1 MALEKI
7 CMACAHHWLNDASLV
22 TMWCILPS
30 RSDSM
35 PAVHS
40 PQTVSDA
47 LHTATLM
54 LERASSSPRLDA
66 ELLLEHVTGLSRSS
80 FHSHPERELPAN
92 AGWSFQQLVKRRM
105 QGEPVAYIRG
115 QQEFWS
121 LLFEVSPAVLI
132 PRPETEL
139 LVERALHHIDVAQ
152 AVRVADLG
160 TGSGAIAISI
170 AHERP
175 KAQVTAT
182 DISADALV
190 IAARNTARLQIP
202 NIIFMQGPWFAPLN
216 EQKFDVLVSNPPYVA
231 ETDRDLA
238 ANVRRYEPHVA
249 LFAARN
255 GLDALARIAN
265 DAPARLNA
273 NGWLLLEHGWKQ
285 GPEVRDLLVRAGFDH
300 VRSHTDLAGHER
312 VTEGR
317 IN

>member
-1 MALEKI
+1 MAG
-7 CMACAHHWLNDASLV
+7 
-22 TMWCILPS
+22 ILTS

-40 PQTVSDA
+40 SQTVSDA

-54 LERASSSPRLDA
+54 LQRLSSSPRLDA
-66 ELLLEHVTGLSRSS
+66 ELLLAHVTGLSRTS

-139 LVERALHHIDVAQ
+139 LVERALEHIDVAQ
-152 AVRVADLG
+152 ELHVADLG

-175 KAQVTAT
+175 HAKVTAT
-182 DISADALV
+182 DISADALM
-190 IAARNTARLQIP
+190 IATRNTARLQIP
-202 NIIFMQGPWFAPLN
+202 NVTFLQGSWFAPL
-216 EQKFDVLVSNPPYVA
+216 EGRKFDLLLSNPPYVA
-231 ETDRDLA
+231 ESDPDLA
-238 ANVRRYEPHVA
+238 ANVRRFEPSVA
-249 LFAARN
+249 LFAARD
-255 GLDALARIAN
+255 GMDSLARIAN
-265 DAPARLNA
+265 DARAHLNA
-273 NGWLLLEHGWKQ
+273 NGWLLMEHGWKQ
-285 GPEVRDLLVRAGFDH
+285 ARDVRDLLVRAGFDN

-312 VTEGR
+312 ITEGR
-317 IN
+317 LPG

>member
-1 MALEKI
+1 
-7 CMACAHHWLNDASLV
+7 
-22 TMWCILPS
+22 
-30 RSDSM
+30 M

-40 PQTVSDA
+40 SQTISDA

-54 LERASSSPRLDA
+54 LQRASSSPRLDA
-66 ELLLEHVTGLSRSS
+66 ELLLEHVTGLSRTS

-92 AGWSFQQLVKRRM
+92 AGWSLQQLVKRRM
-105 QGEPVAYIRG
+105 HGEPVAYIRG

-139 LVERALHHIDVAQ
+139 LVERALAHIDVSEETQ
-152 AVRVADLG
+152 VADLG

-175 KAQVTAT
+175 KAKVTAS
-182 DISADALV
+182 DLSADALM
-190 IAARNTARLQIP
+190 IATRNTARLQVQ
-202 NIIFMQGPWFAPLN
+202 NVKLVQGSWFAPFA
-216 EQKFDVLVSNPPYVA
+216 EQKLDVIVSNPPYVA
-231 ETDRDLA
+231 ETDTDLA
-238 ANVRRYEPHVA
+238 PGVRRYEPHIA

-255 GLDALARIAN
+255 GLDALSRIAS
-265 DAPARLNA
+265 DARTHLRP

-285 GPEVRDLLVRAGFDH
+285 ATEVRDLLERAGFDH
-300 VRSHTDLAGHER
+300 VRSHPDLAGHER

-317 IN
+317 IGSG